1 MNNKIKLIVNI
12 LLVVFI
18 AYESYQVYQL
28 QQRLNHYENTGQL
41 KCQNPNIK

>member
-1 MNNKIKLIVNI
+1 MNKSIKLIINI
-12 LLVVFI
+12 LLAVFI

-28 QQRLNHYENTGQL
+28 QQRLSHYENTGQL